1 MDPNWEESD
10 ICLDENFRAPGDK
23 ACFICFKFCCTFSL
37 VTVVVKMPDFES
49 VRCPKPS
56 FGPHQESR
64 SPILCSRILAHM
76 LQVGAK
82 LLQIPQRLLTSAGSV
97 GVFLNQKVLHKID
110 FTLVLNP
117 PVPKRKEK
125 QTFLT
130 FCLHYR
136 QSCSKDLRQTVT
148 QGMQG
153 FSCVFAN
160 ESCVY

>member
-76 LQVGAK
+76 LQVRGKTSTNPAK
-82 LLQIPQRLLTSAGSV
+82 VTYKCWIGGSFSKSKSAS
-97 GVFLNQKVLHKID
+97 
-110 FTLVLNP
+110 
-117 PVPKRKEK
+117 
-125 QTFLT
+125 
-130 FCLHYR
+130 
-136 QSCSKDLRQTVT
+136 
-148 QGMQG
+148 
-153 FSCVFAN
+153 
-160 ESCVY
+160 